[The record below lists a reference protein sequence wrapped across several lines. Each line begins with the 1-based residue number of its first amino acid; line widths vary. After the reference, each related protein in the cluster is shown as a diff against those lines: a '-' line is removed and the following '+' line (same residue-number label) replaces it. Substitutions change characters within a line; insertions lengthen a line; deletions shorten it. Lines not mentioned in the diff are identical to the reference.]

1 MPANHWIC
9 PACHSLLIDQD
20 PKDMPWRCRQCGAS
34 VSFSS
39 LGVWA
44 ALPAGFILSILV
56 VQVLGLSAK
65 TSLLWPPILIICLI
79 AALRA
84 TVLFPFLFR
93 LRAAAAAQTGA
104 DSYKRTLRLFI
115 IFWIGIV
122 LALLIE
128 YSIVAWWMYALRA
141 PRTEIDAQV
150 GILSFPL
157 GLVNSEFV
165 ISTQKSLAQVLSV
178 LIANS
183 YFYAIALTAVFKIVH
198 GAISRSRVIQLGI
211 GTSTPNDD
219 DDL

>member
-1 MPANHWIC
+1 MPAHHRIC
-9 PACHSLLIDQD
+9 PACHSLLVDRD
-20 PKDMPWRCRQCGAS
+20 PRDMPWQCRQCHAS
-34 VSFSS
+34 ISFSS
-39 LGVWA
+39 LGIWI
-44 ALPAGFILSILV
+44 ALPAGFILSVLV
-56 VQVLGLSAK
+56 VQTLGLSAK
-65 TSLLWPPILIICLI
+65 ASLLWPLILVICLI
-79 AALRA
+79 TALRA

-93 LRAAAAAQTGA
+93 LRTVPAAQKGA

-115 IFWIGIV
+115 IFWIVIV

-141 PRTEIDAQV
+141 PRAEIDTQV

-198 GAISRSRVIQLGI
+198 QDISRSRVTQLGI

>member
-1 MPANHWIC
+1 
-9 PACHSLLIDQD
+9 
-20 PKDMPWRCRQCGAS
+20 MPWLCRQCGANI
-34 VSFSS
+34 SFSS
-39 LGVWA
+39 LGVWI

-56 VQVLGLSAK
+56 VQMLGLSAK
-65 TSLLWPPILIICLI
+65 TSLLWPPILVVCLW
-79 AALRA
+79 AAVRV
-84 TVLFPFLFR
+84 TVLFPFLFP
-93 LRAAAAAQTGA
+93 LRAVPSAQKGA

-115 IFWIGIV
+115 FFWIGIV

-141 PRTEIDAQV
+141 PRSEIDTQV

-183 YFYAIALTAVFKIVH
+183 YFYAIALTAVFRIVH
-198 GAISRSRVIQLGI
+198 GAISRSRVTQLGI
-211 GTSTPNDD
+211 GTTTYNDD